1 MGRARRRDHARC
13 MNETSTT
20 SADVTVV
27 GGGAIGTCI
36 ALELARRGA
45 SVTVLERG
53 PELASGCSAGNAGI
67 VGASHVVPLANPSAL
82 RDGIRWMARSD
93 SPFYVRPRARVLPW
107 LLRFAAAATPHRT
120 RRNTAILRELASRSA
135 ALHARMAADGVD
147 TGYAQRGLLNIYES
161 ERAADRALDGFALQ
175 GGRPRIVTESLP
187 ADLAADLA
195 PMAGAILDPDEAH
208 CDPYRFVQAVGRM
221 AIDNGV
227 SVRTGV
233 EVLELR
239 RRGKRIE
246 SLWTTAG
253 EFRAGEVVLAAG
265 VWTGALARSLG
276 LRLPLEGGKGYH
288 IDVEARPGDPQLPIW
303 LHESRVVITPLDGR
317 LRLAGTLELTG
328 TDDRVDARRVDAI
341 LAAVRRAIPQFGD
354 RRPLD
359 VWRGLRPCT
368 PDGLPVIGRI
378 PSLDNA
384 ILATGHGMWG
394 LQLAPL
400 TGQLVSAIAGDGRE
414 HQPHPLRPERF
425 TLGLG

>member
-1 MGRARRRDHARC
+1 MGSGCRRGDHGRMSA
-13 MNETSTT
+13 MST
-20 SADVTVV
+20 DVTVV
-27 GGGAIGTCI
+27 GGGVIGACI
-36 ALELARRGA
+36 ALELAERGA

-53 PELASGCSAGNAGI
+53 PELAWGCSAGNAGI

-82 RDGIRWMARSD
+82 RDGIRWMTRSD
-93 SPFYVRPRARVLPW
+93 SPFYVRPRPRVLPW
-107 LLRFAAAATPHRT
+107 LLRFAAAATPRRT
-120 RRNTAILRELASRSA
+120 RRNAAVLRELATRSA
-135 ALHARMAADGVD
+135 ALHARLAAGGLD
-147 TGYAQRGLLNIYES
+147 TGYAQRGLLNVFNS
-161 ERAADRALDGFALQ
+161 ERAFDGALDEFALH
-175 GGRPRIVTESLP
+175 GGRPRVVTDSLP
-187 ADLAADLA
+187 PELADGLA

-208 CDPYRFVQAVGRM
+208 CDPRRFVQAVERM
-221 AIDNGV
+221 ATEQGV
-227 SVRTGV
+227 VIRTGV

-239 RRGKRIE
+239 RRGPRID

-253 EFRAGEVVLAAG
+253 ELRAGQVVLAAG
-265 VWTGALARSLG
+265 VWSGDLTKSLG

-288 IDVEARPGDPQLPIW
+288 IDVEARPGDPQMPIW

-341 LAAVRRAIPQFGD
+341 VAAVRRAMPEFD
-354 RRPLD
+354 ERRTLD

-378 PSLDNA
+378 PKLDNA

-400 TGQLVSAIAGDGRE
+400 TGQLVSAVAVGDE
-414 HQPHPLRPERF
+414 PEQVLHALRPDRF
-425 TLGLG
+425 TRWL

>member
-1 MGRARRRDHARC
+1 
-13 MNETSTT
+13 MNGTSSA

-36 ALELARRGA
+36 ALELAQRGA
-45 SVTVLERG
+45 SVTLLERG
-53 PELASGCSAGNAGI
+53 PELAWGCSAGNAGI
-67 VGASHVVPLANPSAL
+67 VGASHVVPLASPSAL

-120 RRNTAILRELASRSA
+120 RRNAAVLRELASRSA
-135 ALHARMAADGVD
+135 ALHARLAAGGLD
-147 TGYAQRGLLNIYES
+147 TGYAQRGLLNVYKS
-161 ERAADRALDGFALQ
+161 QRAVDRALDEFALH
-175 GGRPRIVTESLP
+175 GGRPRIVTESP
-187 ADLAADLA
+187 PADLA

-208 CDPYRFVQAVGRM
+208 CDPYRFVQALGRLAVDM
-221 AIDNGV
+221 GV
-227 SVRTGV
+227 AVRTGV

-239 RRGKRIE
+239 RRGRRIE

-253 EFRAGEVVLAAG
+253 EFRVGETVLAAG
-265 VWTGALARSLG
+265 VWTGALARRVG
-276 LRLPLEGGKGYH
+276 LRLPLEGAKGYH
-288 IDVEARPGDPQLPIW
+288 VDVEARPGDPPLPIW
-303 LHESRVVITPLDGR
+303 LHESRVVITPMGGR

-328 TDDRVDARRVDAI
+328 TDDRVDARRVEAI
-341 LAAVRRAIPQFGD
+341 VAAVRRAMPHLGQ
-354 RRPLD
+354 RRTLN

-400 TGQLVSAIAGDGRE
+400 TGQLVSAIATGDEPE
-414 HQPHPLRPERF
+414 HQLHSLRPERF
-425 TLGLG
+425 GLGLG

>member
-1 MGRARRRDHARC
+1 
-13 MNETSTT
+13 MNGTSTA
-20 SADVTVV
+20 SPDVAVV
-27 GGGAIGTCI
+27 GGGAIGTSI
-36 ALELARRGA
+36 ALELAQRGA
-45 SVTVLERG
+45 SVTLLERG
-53 PELASGCSAGNAGI
+53 PGLASGCSAGNAGI
-67 VGASHVVPLANPSAL
+67 VGPTHVLPLANPSAL

-135 ALHARMAADGVD
+135 ALHARLAAGGLD
-147 TGYAQRGLLNIYES
+147 TGYAQRGMLNIYSS
-161 ERAADRALDGFALQ
+161 ERAAESALDEFALR
-175 GGRPRIVTESLP
+175 GGRPRVVTASLS
-187 ADLAADLA
+187 AELATGLA
-195 PMAGAILDPDEAH
+195 PTAGAILDPDEAH
-208 CDPYRFVQAVGRM
+208 CDPYRFVQAVGRT
-221 AIDNGV
+221 AADKGAD
-227 SVRTGV
+227 VRTGV

-239 RRGKRIE
+239 RRGRRIE

-265 VWTGALARSLG
+265 VWTGALARRLG
-276 LRLPLEGGKGYH
+276 LRLPLQGGKGYH
-288 IDVEARPGDPQLPIW
+288 VDVEARPGDPELPIW

-328 TDDRVDARRVDAI
+328 TDDRVSERRVDAI
-341 LAAVRRAIPQFGD
+341 LDAVRRAMPQFGQ
-354 RRPLD
+354 RRMLD

-378 PSLDNA
+378 PWLDNA

-400 TGQLVSAIAGDGRE
+400 TGQLVSAIATDE
-414 HQPHPLRPERF
+414 VESDLDPLRPERF
-425 TLGLG
+425 ALGLG